1 MATIAAV
8 APGARA
14 LVKRYRE
21 GEHNEGGSGLTT
33 VELMGANE

>member
-1 MATIAAV
+1 
-8 APGARA
+8 
-14 LVKRYRE
+14 LVNRYRE